1 MGMKRNILLGL
12 ALLDLVLPIIADQKP
27 PAFVFGG
34 NRLYIG
40 MSKHDAVAALSV
52 CCKLTPPAQSE
63 IEKLPVPD
71 GQILSHFISSKDGSE
86 FRILGT
92 IAFRDGKVLRMTR
105 PLDNDLDTYS
115 HDVVAFVRALKR
127 SIPSE
132 ASESEVVMRV
142 FIRGEHVTNAESETI
157 FFSFPNGRGIELHVG
172 TLDKPPKE
180 VNKRDFVS
188 MNETL
193 D

>member
-1 MGMKRNILLGL
+1 MKRNCWLGLTLLGL
-12 ALLDLVLPIIADQKP
+12 TLPIIADQKP
-27 PAFVFGG
+27 PVFMFGG

-40 MSKHDAVAALSV
+40 MSKHDAVAALSA

-71 GQILSHFISSKDGSE
+71 GQILSHIISPKDGSE

-115 HDVVAFVRALKR
+115 DDVVAFMRALKR

-132 ASESEVVMRV
+132 ASESEVVMHV
-142 FIRGEHVTNAESETI
+142 SIRRERVTNAESETI
-157 FFSFPNGRGIELHVG
+157 FFSFPNGRGIELHIG

-180 VNKRDFVS
+180 VNKRDFVT